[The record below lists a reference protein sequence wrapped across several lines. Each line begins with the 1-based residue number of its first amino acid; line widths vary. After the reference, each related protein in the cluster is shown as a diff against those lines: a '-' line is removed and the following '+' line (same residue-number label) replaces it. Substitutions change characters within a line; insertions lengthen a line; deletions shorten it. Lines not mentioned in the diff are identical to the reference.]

1 MTPKGEIQM
10 TTFRKSALLCGLT
23 AALLGVAM
31 LSSAADAPSPVQAVH
46 AADDAWLKAYNSGDL
61 ETVVSLYDEHAII
74 YPPGSPAVQGR
85 SAIRAFFVKDNAEF
99 LKGEMVFSLDANP
112 DGGVSGNMGWSS
124 GTFTVKD
131 KSGHVV
137 DKGWYFSVSRKV
149 GDKWLYVR
157 DAWNSNGP
165 QPQAPA
171 RK

>member
-1 MTPKGEIQM
+1 MTS
-10 TTFRKSALLCGLT
+10 FRKSAFLCGLT

-46 AADDAWLKAYNSGDL
+46 AADDAWAKAYNSGDL
-61 ETVVSLYDEHAII
+61 ETVLGLYDEHGII
-74 YPPGSPAVQGR
+74 YPPGTAPVHGMA
-85 SAIRAFFVKDNAEF
+85 AIRAFFVKDNAEF
-99 LKGEMVFSLDANP
+99 LKGGMKFNLGTHP

-124 GTFTVKD
+124 GTFTVTD

-137 DKGWYFSVSRKV
+137 DKGWYFSLSRKV

-157 DAWNSNGP
+157 DAWNSDGP

-171 RK
+171 SK